1 MKASQDKPRIIAV
14 EEHFL
19 TESYVTEAANLR
31 VAADEEPERAFMF
44 NFPRDETMRDRLTGT
59 WTLA

>member
-1 MKASQDKPRIIAV
+1 MKAGQDKPRIIVV

-19 TESYVTEAANLR
+19 TESYLAETANLR
-31 VAADEEPERAFMF
+31 MPADEEHDRAFMS
-44 NFPRDETMRDRLTGT
+44 NCPTNETVRDRRTGT